1 MTTQDRNL
9 IVAAIPCYNKA
20 RSIVEI
26 VRRTR
31 HHVDFVTVVDDGSTD
46 DTIWLAWAARAQV
59 VQHFVNLG
67 PGATARDC
75 LQSGRNTGADV
86 LVILDGNGQH
96 DPDEIP
102 DVIAPILAGEADM
115 VIGSR
120 FMGRCNDLARYHRFG
135 IGVITFLYN
144 LGASAKV
151 TDATSCFRAYN
162 QRALQALH
170 ITEPGFGFNVETLVQ
185 ARSAGLRI
193 REVAISCVDHE
204 QSYSIDPMFYGLGVV
219 LTVIKHRL
227 IAAFATLTGR
237 TAPILNGKAAV

>member
-1 MTTQDRNL
+1 
-9 IVAAIPCYNKA
+9 
-20 RSIVEI
+20 
-26 VRRTR
+26 
-31 HHVDFVTVVDDGSTD
+31 VVDDGSTD

-59 VQHFVNLG
+59 VQHFINLG

-75 LQSGRNTGADV
+75 LQAGRNTGADV
-86 LVILDGNGQH
+86 LVTLDGDGQH

-120 FMGRCNDLARYHRFG
+120 FMSCCNDVARYRRFG
-135 IGVITFLYN
+135 AGVITFLYN
-144 LGASAKV
+144 MGASTKI
-151 TDATSCFRAYN
+151 TDVQSRFRAYN

-170 ITEPGFGFNVETLVQ
+170 ITEPGFGFSVETLVQ

-193 REVAISCVDHE
+193 REVAISCVNHE
-204 QSYSIDPMFYGLGVV
+204 QSHSMDPVFHGLGVA
-219 LTVIKHRL
+219 LTVVKHRL

-237 TAPILNGKAAV
+237 AAPVLNGKAAV

>member
-9 IVAAIPCYNKA
+9 LVAAIPCYNEA

-26 VRRTR
+26 IHRTR
-31 HHVDFVTVVDDGSTD
+31 HHVDLVTVVDNASTD

-59 VQHFVNLG
+59 VQHFINLG
-67 PGATARDC
+67 PGAAARDC
-75 LQSGRNTGADV
+75 LQAGRNTGADV

-102 DVIAPILAGEADM
+102 GVIAPILAGEADV

-120 FMGRCNDLARYHRFG
+120 FMGQSDNVSRRRFG
-135 IGVITFLYN
+135 IGVIRFLYN
-144 LGASAKV
+144 LGASTKI
-151 TDATSCFRAYN
+151 TDVQSHFRAYN

-170 ITEPGFGFNVETLVQ
+170 ITESGFGFSVETLVQ

-193 REVAISCVDHE
+193 REVSISCAHHE
-204 QSYSIDPMFYGLGVV
+204 QSHSIDPVLHGLGVA
-219 LTVIKHRL
+219 LMVIKHRL

-237 TAPILNGKAAV
+237 AAPVLNGKAAV